1 MNLNENITGLQHI
14 GIPTLV
20 IDKTIEFYES
30 LGFKVIQRESL
41 EDGSKVAFLE
51 LNKLIIETWENK
63 SNFNEI
69 GVIDHIALDVCD
81 IEAAFKD
88 CKENKLTILNKNIEF
103 YENRLKENLSD
114 NIKKCIINRI
124 QLMKAFNDEKYVT
137 MLVLVESRHKDLF
150 LSMTRDFLNVNL
162 ISGKKLLNI
171 LDMLNNEMS

>member
-69 GVIDHIALDVCD
+69 GVIDHIALDV
-81 IEAAFKD
+81 
-88 CKENKLTILNKNIEF
+88 
-103 YENRLKENLSD
+103 Y
-114 NIKKCIINRI
+114 
-124 QLMKAFNDEKYVT
+124 
-137 MLVLVESRHKDLF
+137 
-150 LSMTRDFLNVNL
+150 
-162 ISGKKLLNI
+162 
-171 LDMLNNEMS
+171 